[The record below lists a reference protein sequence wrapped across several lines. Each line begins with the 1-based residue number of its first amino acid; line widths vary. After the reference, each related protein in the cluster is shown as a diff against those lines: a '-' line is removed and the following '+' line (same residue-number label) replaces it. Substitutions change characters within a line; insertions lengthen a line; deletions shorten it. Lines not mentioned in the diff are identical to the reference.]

1 MADKLLSLGLDV
13 GTTTSQLIVSEL
25 MVENRGSAFTV
36 PELTITSR
44 NILYRSP
51 VIFTPLLGENRV
63 DGEAL
68 KSWVTSQFLS
78 AGIDRSQVDTGA
90 VIITGETS
98 RKENARSV
106 LEALSGFA
114 GEFVV
119 TTAGPHLES
128 VLAAKGSGA
137 VAFSEETGQTVL
149 NMDIGGGTTNLALVR
164 KGKILRT
171 GCLNVGGR
179 LIRYDPQG
187 TPTYVSPA
195 LQGVTEDT
203 DPRRVSSL
211 LAQALEM
218 AAGLTPAT
226 GLLTSLSTREAGA
239 FWEPPEPGAVI
250 CFSGGVA
257 DCIDRSPALLEY
269 GDLGPA
275 LGQEIRKSRLCQ
287 GVYRTGTETIR
298 ATVIGAGCHS
308 TQLSGSTVFARNVTL
323 PLRDLPVVSFSE
335 EEQVSPS
342 LPRLVKSRRQSLDGI
357 PALSFP
363 GFSGASY
370 RQVTA
375 LADALAETG
384 EGQPLYLILQQ
395 DMAKALGQAL
405 SLRLPEGQEIL
416 CLDRLKPGTD
426 SYLDVGRPVA
436 DAFPVVIKTLV
447 LGT

>member
-195 LQGVTEDT
+195 LPGVTEDT

-239 FWEPPEPGAVI
+239 FWEPPQPGAVI

-257 DCIDRSPALLEY
+257 DCTDRSPAPLEHGEGNPQKPSVSGGIPNRYGNHPCHRHRRRLSQHPAIRQHSLCPKRNPAPSGFTGGILLRRRA
-269 GDLGPA
+269 GFSFPSPSDKKQKAGF
-275 LGQEIRKSRLCQ
+275 GRHS
-287 GVYRTGTETIR
+287 GTELPGVLRCVLPAGDRIGGCFGGNRRGT
-298 ATVIGAGCHS
+298 APLPDFTAGYGKGSGAGTES
-308 TQLSGSTVFARNVTL
+308 AAAGRSGDFMSGSAETGNRQLSGCGQTGGGCVSGGHQNSGAGNVT
-323 PLRDLPVVSFSE
+323 R
-335 EEQVSPS
+335 
-342 LPRLVKSRRQSLDGI
+342 
-357 PALSFP
+357 
-363 GFSGASY
+363 
-370 RQVTA
+370 
-375 LADALAETG
+375 
-384 EGQPLYLILQQ
+384 
-395 DMAKALGQAL
+395 
-405 SLRLPEGQEIL
+405 
-416 CLDRLKPGTD
+416 
-426 SYLDVGRPVA
+426 
-436 DAFPVVIKTLV
+436 
-447 LGT
+447 